1 MILVGVVAAASAVS
15 HWRDYLRCIGYC
27 VQLVSNIY
35 KVMHVKYILPSLTH
49 STWLQSYWI
58 ICVLKPTILFF
69 LLFIRMCTTE

>member
-49 STWLQSYWI
+49 ST
-58 ICVLKPTILFF
+58 
-69 LLFIRMCTTE
+69 